1 MEVITVLIPYIL
13 RGLQVTLSV
22 TGVALGTGLLVGT
35 ILAILRVYGTPIIS
49 TIIAGYV
56 TVIRSLPHI
65 LLLLIIYFLIAR
77 IINLSAFWAASLA
90 LAIISSAYQ
99 AEIIRGAIQSVPP
112 GQMMAAR
119 SIGMSK
125 QKAILYVILPQAF
138 RHAIPPWSNEA
149 AIVIKDS
156 SLVYILGVPEILR
169 QAQYYSARE
178 YQPFIAY
185 IAVAAIYFLL
195 TFLTNRGL
203 DALELKLRIPG
214 YAHGE

>member
-13 RGLQVTLSV
+13 RGLEVTLSV
-22 TGVALGTGLLVGT
+22 TAVALGLGLIFGT
-35 ILAILRVYGTPIIS
+35 MLAILRVYGTKWLS
-49 TIIAGYV
+49 NLLTGYI

-65 LLLLIIYFLIAR
+65 LLLLIIYFLIAK
-77 IINLSAFWAASLA
+77 IVNLTAFWSASFS

-99 AEIIRGAIQSVPP
+99 AEIIRGAIQAVPS

-125 QKAILYVILPQAF
+125 YKAILHIILPQAF

-169 QAQYYSARE
+169 QAQYYSART
-178 YQPFIAY
+178 YQPFTAY
-185 IAVAAIYFLL
+185 IAVACIYFIL

-203 DALELKLRIPG
+203 DALETKLRIPG
-214 YAHGE
+214 YAHGD